1 MATQRAK
8 NYSASAT
15 RFGRGRAP
23 SSLQG
28 SAVRIGTMEPTARRD
43 TKLTI
48 RLTPLEDARFRQ
60 AHARIAGGEPLGT
73 YLASLMAAGLEAT
86 EEGPS
91 IIGGGSE
98 RAESAIADLAAKAAE
113 AERRLA
119 RIWELAEGVLER
131 QEKLGKVAVAQ
142 AKFIRELAD
151 GCARRDAASEE
162 STARIEA
169 AVARLAAELGL
180 RR

>member
-8 NYSASAT
+8 DYSASAT

-23 SSLQG
+23 AALQG
-28 SAVRIGTMEPTARRD
+28 GAVRIGAMEPTARRD
-43 TKLTI
+43 VKLTI
-48 RLTPLEDARFRQ
+48 RLTPMEDAKFRQ
-60 AHARIAGGEPLGT
+60 AHARSAGGEPIGT
-73 YLASLMAAGLEAT
+73 YLASLMSAGLDAG

-91 IIGGGSE
+91 IIGGGFE
-98 RAESAIADLAAKAAE
+98 RAEAEIGALTAKADE
-113 AERRLA
+113 AERSLA
-119 RIWELAEGVLER
+119 SISELVEGVVER

-142 AKFIRELAD
+142 AKFIRELAEE
-151 GCARRDAASEE
+151 GARREAVWEE
-162 STARIEA
+162 SIARIEA